1 MAAKEE
7 MMVQT
12 YTRNDTGTLMN
23 RKLSAGILSALMAFG
38 ICGAQIET
46 NTDVVLS
53 EKKEEQM
60 KIIEH
65 CSGAW
70 NPGLSEKEKSTL
82 FAIAKDTLQWC
93 VSRPDGK
100 FPMEKHELTSKLK
113 TATATFVTLKI
124 KGELRG
130 CIGSLSPSEPLYL
143 SVHHNAINAA
153 LHDYRFHPVS
163 KAELPSVSV
172 DVSILSPIR
181 EIPSLDEFKLGQ
193 QGIILEKGMNRAVF
207 LPEVALEQ
215 KWTREETLT
224 HLALKAGLERDA
236 WQKGARFQVFES
248 VVLSTADE
256 K

>member
-1 MAAKEE
+1 MRELP
-7 MMVQT
+7 VIILLC
-12 YTRNDTGTLMN
+12 GTV
-23 RKLSAGILSALMAFG
+23 ALCPCHAS
-38 ICGAQIET
+38 ET
-46 NTDVVLS
+46 NTGLANATAGEKTDAGLS

-82 FAIAKDTLQWC
+82 FAIAEDTLQWC

-100 FPMEKHELTSKLK
+100 FPMEKHELTAKLK
-113 TATATFVTLKI
+113 VATATFVTLKI

-143 SVHHNAINAA
+143 SVHHNAVNAA

-163 KAELPSVSV
+163 KAELPSISV

-215 KWTREETLT
+215 KWTKEETLT
-224 HLALKAGLERDA
+224 HLALKASLDRND
-236 WQKGARFQVFES
+236 WKSGARFQVFES
-248 VVLSTADE
+248 VVLSKAGE